1 MSEIDGLEQRLSAA
15 LARIRAGVSTMAQA
29 DGAAKA
35 AQTAKED
42 EFTRAREA
50 ELSVLRDA
58 LTARDAQIEAL
69 QAQAEA
75 PAQAAAPD
83 QDSSSAARI
92 AELEQSLQ
100 ERDDRIAELASFA
113 ELPEEGD
120 APEDQSAKIAALEQE
135 LAAAKDAL
143 SKERDASTEL
153 ETRVGALKERLDS
166 KLSASEGK
174 DAARAAR
181 MEDLDMRVQRL
192 TQVNADLRAING
204 RLRQAMT
211 EGLPDAGMVNRAMQA
226 ELEALSAARE
236 AEAAEVSA
244 ILSELK
250 PLVTEAK

>member
-83 QDSSSAARI
+83 QDSAARI